1 MVRPSTLS
9 CALAPGLFATI
20 LSIGCSAIS
29 LEEGPFGIGRKSV
42 TDAGADAAIDASGP
56 AEASGTRGIDCGVD
70 RETGVQLCMGVS
82 LCPTVRVDPDLSP
95 ACGFRL
101 IGNVFDMQCLCSDG
115 SLCPMGTV
123 KTCADAARLVQ
134 TMSALEVCRQR
145 FEGRCA
151 QK

>member
-1 MVRPSTLS
+1 MVRPSTLVRVFF
-9 CALAPGLFATI
+9 PGVFATV
-20 LSIGCSAIS
+20 LGIGCSAIS
-29 LEEGPFGIGRKSV
+29 LEEGPFGIGRRLV
-42 TDAGADAAIDASGP
+42 VDAGADAAIDATP
-56 AEASGTRGIDCGVD
+56 AAEATSTRGIDCGVD

-123 KTCADAARLVQ
+123 KTCADAERLVK
-134 TMSALEVCRQR
+134 TMSALEVCGQL